1 MMTTVLRRPLS
12 MIAVLALLSSATTP
26 GLTQTGDATQDR
38 ETSTGTGAVKADE
51 SPRTLPAPQDTDSDP
66 IGDRIR
72 QTLQD
77 TGTLPPKPIDMAYS
91 AYQRGYFLTAFAM
104 ALDQAEQGDPIAQ
117 TLLGE
122 LLAKGLGVRQDFK
135 EAAGWYKLAAD
146 QGDPEALYA
155 LGRLHMDGRGLEKD
169 IARAAELFR
178 QAGDLGQSTALREL
192 GYLYLRGEGVE
203 KDEYRAAA
211 YLTRAATGGDS
222 DAQFTLGGLF
232 VEGIG
237 VSQDDVQAARWFGE
251 AAKAGHVPAQIEYA
265 IMLFNGRGGPKDEPR
280 AAGWLRQ
287 AALADNPVAQRR
299 FARVLAEGRGVE
311 KNAEEAA
318 RWYMIARR
326 RGLQDKFLDIWL
338 LRQDA
343 DILRRAEERANAWPG
358 GFLNLQQA
366 AARTDSTANEA
377 N

>member
-1 MMTTVLRRPLS
+1 MTPVVKRLIF
-12 MIAVLALLSSATTP
+12 MIAVAALCSGIA
-26 GLTQTGDATQDR
+26 
-38 ETSTGTGAVKADE
+38 GAVLAQTNADSAAE
-51 SPRTLPAPQDTDSDP
+51 AEQEKPPHLLPAPQESETDP

-104 ALDQAEQGDPIAQ
+104 ALEQAELGDAIAQ

-135 EAAGWYKLAAD
+135 EAAGWYRLAAQ
-146 QGDPEALYA
+146 QGDPEAIYA
-155 LGRLHMDGRGLEKD
+155 LGRIYLDGRGVEKD
-169 IARAAELFR
+169 PARAAGLFN
-178 QAGDLGQSTALREL
+178 QAGDLGQATALREL

-203 KDEYRAAA
+203 KDEFRAAA
-211 YLTRAATGGDS
+211 YLTRAANDGDT

-232 VEGIG
+232 IEGVG
-237 VSQDDVQAARWFGE
+237 VSQDDIQAARWFGE

-299 FARVLAEGRGVE
+299 FARMLAEGRGVE

-326 RGLQDKFLDIWL
+326 RGLQDKFLDTWL
-338 LRQDA
+338 LRQDV

-358 GFLNLQQA
+358 GFLGLRQA
-366 AARTDSTANEA
+366 AGDADSAEPRAN
-377 N
+377 

>member
-12 MIAVLALLSSATTP
+12 MMAVLGLLSGAAAP
-26 GLTQTGDATQDR
+26 GLAQTVDDNPDR
-38 ETSTGTGAVKADE
+38 QAPAKTGAVPADKP
-51 SPRTLPAPQDTDSDP
+51 SHALPAPQDTDSDP

-77 TGTLPPKPIDMAYS
+77 TGTLPPKPIDVAYS

-104 ALDQAEQGDPIAQ
+104 ALGQAENGDPIAQ

-135 EAAGWYKLAAD
+135 EAAGWYKLAAA

-155 LGRLHMDGRGLEKD
+155 LGRLYMDGRGLEKD
-169 IARAAELFR
+169 PARAAELFR

-211 YLTRAATGGDS
+211 YLTRAANGGDS

-232 VEGIG
+232 IEGIG
-237 VSQDDVQAARWFGE
+237 VSQDDIQAARWFGE

-343 DILRRAEERANAWPG
+343 DILRRAQERANAWPG
-358 GFLNLQQA
+358 GFLNLSQA
-366 AARTDSTANEA
+366 AGQGDSMVPEA

>member
-1 MMTTVLRRPLS
+1 MTPVVKHRIF
-12 MIAVLALLSSATTP
+12 MIAVAALCWSIAGP
-26 GLTQTGDATQDR
+26 GMAQTSGEPPDSGEQEEPAH
-38 ETSTGTGAVKADE
+38 SLP
-51 SPRTLPAPQDTDSDP
+51 SPQVSDTDP

-77 TGTLPPKPIDMAYS
+77 SGTLPPRPIDMAYS

-104 ALDQAEQGDPIAQ
+104 ALEQAETGDAIAQ

-122 LLAKGLGVRQDFK
+122 LLARGLGVRQDFK

-146 QGDPEALYA
+146 QGEPEALYA
-155 LGRLHMDGRGLEKD
+155 LGRIYLDGNGAEKNPE
-169 IARAAELFR
+169 RAAELFR

-203 KDEYRAAA
+203 KDEFRAAA
-211 YLTRAATGGDS
+211 YLTRAANDGDT

-232 VEGIG
+232 IEGIG

-299 FARVLAEGRGVE
+299 FARMLAEGRGVE

-318 RWYMIARR
+318 RWYIIARR
-326 RGLQDKFLDIWL
+326 RGLQDKFLDTWL

-358 GFLNLQQA
+358 GFLGLRQA
-366 AARTDSTANEA
+366 AGNGDSSKPSAN
-377 N
+377 

>member
-1 MMTTVLRRPLS
+1 MRVLP
-12 MIAVLALLSSATTP
+12 IAVLAPLLA
-26 GLTQTGDATQDR
+26 GLAAPSLAQMQAQAETGPAGEAGQAPLPIPQ
-38 ETSTGTGAVKADE
+38 EADI
-51 SPRTLPAPQDTDSDP
+51 DP
-66 IGDRIR
+66 IGDRIK

-77 TGTLPPKPIDMAYS
+77 TGTIPPTPLDRAYS
-91 AYQRGYFLTAFAM
+91 AFQRGYFLTSFAM
-104 ALDQAEQGDPIAQ
+104 ALEQAQTGNAVAQ
-117 TLLGE
+117 TLLAE
-122 LLAKGLGVRQDFK
+122 LLARGLGVRQDFK

-155 LGRLHMDGRGLEKD
+155 LGRLYIDGRGVEKD
-169 IARAAELFR
+169 AARAAELFR
-178 QAGDLGQSTALREL
+178 QAGDLGQVTALREL
-192 GYLYLRGEGVE
+192 GYLHLRGEGAE
-203 KDEYRAAA
+203 KDEFRAAA
-211 YLTRAATGGDS
+211 YLTRAANGGDS

-251 AAKAGHVPAQIEYA
+251 AAKSGHVPAQIEYA

-287 AALADNPVAQRR
+287 AALTDNPVAQRR

-311 KNAEEAA
+311 KNPEEAA

-343 DILRRAEERANAWPG
+343 DVLRRAEERANAWPG
-358 GFLNLQQA
+358 GFLSSRNA
-366 AARTDSTANEA
+366 DGGDTPEPPSN